1 MGGDT
6 GQVVH
11 ALIGFAYPSYQSLQA
26 AMTEDPEDD
35 LQWLRY
41 WVVLATVHMI
51 ELVVDPLVDFF
62 PGYLL
67 AKCAFLVWCMAPVQN
82 NGANLIFS
90 QVLFPL
96 FKKHHGKI
104 DMHVDEVQSTIKDKV
119 QRLIWGQPVA
129 TRSTWYLVDK
139 VKWW

>member
-1 MGGDT
+1 
-6 GQVVH
+6 
-11 ALIGFAYPSYQSLQA
+11 
-26 AMTEDPEDD
+26 
-35 LQWLRY
+35 
-41 WVVLATVHMI
+41 
-51 ELVVDPLVDFF
+51 
-62 PGYLL
+62 
-67 AKCAFLVWCMAPVQN
+67 MAPVQN

-104 DMHVDEVQSTIKDKV
+104 DMHVDKV

-129 TRSTWYLVDK
+129 ARSTWYLVDK